1 MSDISH
7 PDEEQ
12 SSIDAL
18 LTAEAG
24 TFWRAIHRMSSA
36 AHKPSRW
43 SGVWGSPWSA
53 NAHRGTMQHEDGRAL
68 RGVRRS

>member
-7 PDEEQ
+7 PDDDQ
-12 SSIDAL
+12 SSIDDL
-18 LTAEAG
+18 LTAEARA
-24 TFWRAIHRMSSA
+24 FWRAIHSMSSA
-36 AHKPSRW
+36 KHKPSRW

-53 NAHRGTMQHEDGRAL
+53 NAHRGTLNYDDGRTL